1 MPTVNLDKVVCN
13 QSKIK
18 ESELNFKIEE
28 LSSDI
33 LSIKIDDLNEFFEND
48 AFDSILINIE
58 EKKKS
63 IAVESGLVCDVC
75 QGPDEKYKRLTQCN
89 SCNVDI
95 HAKCRKM
102 HSCKV

>member
-13 QSKIK
+13 QSKKKEIK
-18 ESELNFKIEE
+18 LNFKIEE

-58 EKKKS
+58 EKK
-63 IAVESGLVCDVC
+63 I
-75 QGPDEKYKRLTQCN
+75 Q
-89 SCNVDI
+89 
-95 HAKCRKM
+95 
-102 HSCKV
+102 